1 MSSVA
6 PAVADGSGFT
16 YLKRDLVR
24 LLGVLAHGVKD
35 VQDRTRE
42 AGGLPVIMNLC
53 VIDERN
59 PCMWALFFLFVHPF
73 TDYGFN
79 VLDLREHA
87 IFTLHNLLKNN
98 PENQRFVDSVK
109 PSQEWAEDGT
119 LKTKVG
125 ATLK

>member
-1 MSSVA
+1 M
-6 PAVADGSGFT
+6 
-16 YLKRDLVR
+16 Y
-24 LLGVLAHGVKD
+24 
-35 VQDRTRE
+35 
-42 AGGLPVIMNLC
+42 AG
-53 VIDERN
+53 
-59 PCMWALFFLFVHPF
+59 FFLLLFAHPS
-73 TDYGFN
+73 TDYVIN

-109 PSQEWAEDGT
+109 PSQEWGEDGT